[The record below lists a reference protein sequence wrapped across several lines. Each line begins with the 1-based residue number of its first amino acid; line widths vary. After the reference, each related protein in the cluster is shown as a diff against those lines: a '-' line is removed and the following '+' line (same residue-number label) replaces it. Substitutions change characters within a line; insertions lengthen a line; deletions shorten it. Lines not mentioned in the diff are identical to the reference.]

1 MTRHTWTVADAGV
14 MLWEPALEA
23 ATATALQEAHA
34 LEQPDNVAETDIQAM
49 LASNHDDCED
59 SNEQDLALP
68 SIEGLFGSY
77 IKSEPGEDLAME
89 TPLGTSRY
97 ASGSTEPLSSLC
109 PLISGGIVSTKLH
122 NYSKTSCHLEVSN
135 IERTPPVRRTLNFG
149 MANVRKTLDAV
160 PKYGEPSG
168 FDSLA
173 ALKRLERDPPHQWDE
188 DERELLT
195 ILYRWYNDKDA
206 TTLPRTFNAVT
217 DQDLRLSVIRYQF
230 DSHLVLYGPRA
241 YPEFGRVMA
250 VPFHDPMQ
258 KYGEIH
264 AIIEEKAAEYSIN
277 LSRRRIEVK
286 RKSGLAQYARS
297 PTTRKYWKSLVRR
310 AAERERKMSCVPLAP
325 NVQGS
330 SAQVPPLGGVTLAAD
345 VKYEDEENWSD
356 VEDLNISPVTF
367 TQLSP
372 SSLPTTNPIG
382 FRVWDANS
390 RTMFGEETGFVS
402 QAFSIWKGEYPPPFS
417 PDGQGRQALMILT
430 NLHLSMSGGA
440 SAFVSVSTSLLQAP
454 VKASTME
461 DPRIAIVALDHASL
475 QQPNKTLPA
484 AEIMRMLKAEGQAWW
499 ARYKGHAERMVWA
512 SVPAETIISHF
523 PLSELRQLS
532 NQEKVCEDILSLNE
546 IESGRRTQYVSSQLR
561 DKNNAISVST
571 SRAMAMVSR
580 IFGMHRNKT
589 SLAHIKGLVS
599 SLVDSFQ
606 LKQVLS
612 ESHYTSSII
621 ARAFAI
627 TLRSQAHSVQ
637 DIELAFQDCVQRGT
651 ATIAFYARRRP
662 AVP

>member
-1 MTRHTWTVADAGV
+1 MTRHTWRLADAGV
-14 MLWEPALEA
+14 MLWEPAVEA
-23 ATATALQEAHA
+23 ATATALQGAHA
-34 LEQPDNVAETDIQAM
+34 LEQPDNVAETDIQA
-49 LASNHDDCED
+49 SNHDDCED
-59 SNEQDLALP
+59 SNEQDLVLP

-77 IKSEPGEDLAME
+77 IKSEPDEDLAME
-89 TPLGTSRY
+89 NPLGTSRY
-97 ASGSTEPLSSLC
+97 ASGSTEPLSSPC

-122 NYSKTSCHLEVSN
+122 NSSKTSRHLEVSN
-135 IERTPPVRRTLNFG
+135 IERTPPVRRTLNFR
-149 MANVRKTLDAV
+149 MANVHKTLDAV

-195 ILYRWYNDKDA
+195 ILYRWYSDKDA

-258 KYGEIH
+258 KYGEIR
-264 AIIEEKAAEYSIN
+264 AIVEEKAAEY
-277 LSRRRIEVK
+277 
-286 RKSGLAQYARS
+286 
-297 PTTRKYWKSLVRR
+297 
-310 AAERERKMSCVPLAP
+310 AP

-330 SAQVPPLGGVTLAAD
+330 SAQVPPLGGVALAAD

-356 VEDLNISPVTF
+356 VEDLNTSPVTF
-367 TQLSP
+367 TQPSP
-372 SSLPTTNPIG
+372 GSLPTTNSIG

-390 RTMFGEETGFVS
+390 RTMFDEETGFVS

-440 SAFVSVSTSLLQAP
+440 SAFVSVSTSLLQAL

-461 DPRIAIVALDHASL
+461 DPRIAVVALDHALL

-484 AEIMRMLKAEGQAWW
+484 AEILRMLKAEGQAWW

-512 SVPAETIISHF
+512 SVPAAAIISHF

-532 NQEKVCEDILSLNE
+532 NQEQTCEDVLSLNE
-546 IESGRRTQYVSSQLR
+546 IQSGRRTQYVSSRIR
-561 DKNNAISVST
+561 DKNNSINVGTA
-571 SRAMAMVSR
+571 RAMAMVSR
-580 IFGMHRNKT
+580 AFGMHRNKT

-612 ESHYTSSII
+612 ESHYTSGII

-637 DIELAFQDCVQRGT
+637 DIELAFQDGVQRGT
-651 ATIAFYARRRP
+651 ATIAFYARRWP
-662 AVP
+662 AIPRRRSS

>member
-1 MTRHTWTVADAGV
+1 MTRHTWTVADAGI
-14 MLWEPALEA
+14 MLWEPAVEA

-34 LEQPDNVAETDIQAM
+34 LEQPDNVAEIDIQAM
-49 LASNHDDCED
+49 LASSHDDCEV
-59 SNEQDLALP
+59 SNEQDLVLP
-68 SIEGLFGSY
+68 SLEGFFGSY
-77 IKSEPGEDLAME
+77 TKDEPGEDLGSQ
-89 TPLGTSRY
+89 TPLDTSQYALGT
-97 ASGSTEPLSSLC
+97 TESFLSPC
-109 PLISGGIVSTKLH
+109 PLVSSRVVSTKLH
-122 NYSKTSCHLEVSN
+122 NSSKTSRHLEVFN

-206 TTLPRTFNAVT
+206 KTLPRTFNAVT

-230 DSHLVLYGPRA
+230 DNHLVLYGPRA

-258 KYGEIH
+258 KYGEIR
-264 AIIEEKAAEYSIN
+264 AIIEEKAAEYGIN

-286 RKSGLAQYARS
+286 RKSGLAQYAKS
-297 PTTRKYWKSLVRR
+297 PTTRKYWNSLVRR

-345 VKYEDEENWSD
+345 VKYEDEESWSD

-367 TQLSP
+367 MQPSP
-372 SSLPTTNPIG
+372 SSSPTTNSIG

-390 RTMFGEETGFVS
+390 RTMFDEETGFVS

-440 SAFVSVSTSLLQAP
+440 SAFVSVSTSLLQAL

-461 DPRIAIVALDHASL
+461 DPRIAVVALDHALL

-484 AEIMRMLKAEGQAWW
+484 AEILRMLKAEGQAWW

-512 SVPAETIISHF
+512 SVPAAAIISHF

-532 NQEKVCEDILSLNE
+532 NQEQTCEDVLSLNE
-546 IESGRRTQYVSSQLR
+546 IQSGRRTQLIRSRTLSLRSRMAFSEGQLR
-561 DKNNAISVST
+561 SPST
-571 SRAMAMVSR
+571 PVA
-580 IFGMHRNKT
+580 G
-589 SLAHIKGLVS
+589 
-599 SLVDSFQ
+599 
-606 LKQVLS
+606 
-612 ESHYTSSII
+612 
-621 ARAFAI
+621 
-627 TLRSQAHSVQ
+627 LRSLEDGAA
-637 DIELAFQDCVQRGT
+637 E
-651 ATIAFYARRRP
+651 TILTVCANI
-662 AVP
+662 

>member
-1 MTRHTWTVADAGV
+1 MTRHTWKVADAGV
-14 MLWEPALEA
+14 MLWEPAVEA
-23 ATATALQEAHA
+23 ATATALPEAHA
-34 LEQPDNVAETDIQAM
+34 LEQPDNVAETDIQAG
-49 LASNHDDCED
+49 SHDDCEH
-59 SNEQDLALP
+59 SNRQDLVLP
-68 SIEGLFGSY
+68 SLEGFFGSY
-77 IKSEPGEDLAME
+77 TKDEPGEDLRSE
-89 TPLGTSRY
+89 TPLDTSQY
-97 ASGSTEPLSSLC
+97 ASGTTESFSSPC
-109 PLISGGIVSTKLH
+109 PLFSSKVASTKLH
-122 NYSKTSCHLEVSN
+122 NSSKTSRRLEVSN
-135 IERTPPVRRTLNFG
+135 IKRTPPVRRTLNFG
-149 MANVRKTLDAV
+149 MTNVRKTLDAV

-258 KYGEIH
+258 KYGGIH
-264 AIIEEKAAEYSIN
+264 AIIEEKATEYGIN

-286 RKSGLAQYARS
+286 RKSGLAQYAKS

-310 AAERERKMSCVPLAP
+310 AAERERKMRCVPLAP

-356 VEDLNISPVTF
+356 VEDLNISAVTF

-372 SSLPTTNPIG
+372 SSLPTTNSIG

-390 RTMFGEETGFVS
+390 RTMFDEETGFVS
-402 QAFSIWKGEYPPPFS
+402 QAFSIWRGELPPPFS
-417 PDGQGRQALMILT
+417 PDGQGRQAIMFLS

-440 SAFVSVSTSLLQAP
+440 SAFVSVSTSLLQAL

-461 DPRIAIVALDHASL
+461 DPRIAVVALDHALL
-475 QQPNKTLPA
+475 QQPHKTLPA
-484 AEIMRMLKAEGQAWW
+484 ADILRMLKAEGQAWW

-512 SVPAETIISHF
+512 SVPAAAIISHF
-523 PLSELRQLS
+523 PLSKLRQLS
-532 NQEKVCEDILSLNE
+532 NQEKTCEDILSLNE
-546 IESGRRTQYVSSQLR
+546 IESGRRTQHVSSQLR

-580 IFGMHRNKT
+580 IFGMHRCSV
-589 SLAHIKGLVS
+589 SLTHIKGLVS

-606 LKQVLS
+606 LEQVS
-612 ESHYTSSII
+612 SQSNYTSRMIS
-621 ARAFAI
+621 RAFAV
-627 TLRSQAHSVQ
+627 TLRSRAHCIQ
-637 DIELAFQDCVQRGT
+637 DIEVAFKDGVEQGT
-651 ATIAFYARRRP
+651 ATIAFYARRRRTIKT
-662 AVP
+662 

>member
-1 MTRHTWTVADAGV
+1 
-14 MLWEPALEA
+14 
-23 ATATALQEAHA
+23 
-34 LEQPDNVAETDIQAM
+34 M

-77 IKSEPGEDLAME
+77 IKSEPDEDLAME
-89 TPLGTSRY
+89 NPLGTSRY
-97 ASGSTEPLSSLC
+97 ASGSTEPLSSPC

-122 NYSKTSCHLEVSN
+122 NSSKTSRHLEVSN
-135 IERTPPVRRTLNFG
+135 IERTPPVRRTLNFR
-149 MANVRKTLDAV
+149 MANVHKTLDAV

-195 ILYRWYNDKDA
+195 ILYRWYSDKDA

-258 KYGEIH
+258 KYGEIR
-264 AIIEEKAAEYSIN
+264 AIVEEKAAEYGIN

-330 SAQVPPLGGVTLAAD
+330 SAQVPPLGGVALAAD

-356 VEDLNISPVTF
+356 VEDLNTSPVTF
-367 TQLSP
+367 TQPSP
-372 SSLPTTNPIG
+372 GSLPTTNSIG

-390 RTMFGEETGFVS
+390 RTMFDEETGFVS

-440 SAFVSVSTSLLQAP
+440 SAFVSVSTSLLQAL

-461 DPRIAIVALDHASL
+461 DPRIAVGMFHSPINSL
-475 QQPNKTLPA
+475 
-484 AEIMRMLKAEGQAWW
+484 
-499 ARYKGHAERMVWA
+499 
-512 SVPAETIISHF
+512 F
-523 PLSELRQLS
+523 
-532 NQEKVCEDILSLNE
+532 
-546 IESGRRTQYVSSQLR
+546 
-561 DKNNAISVST
+561 
-571 SRAMAMVSR
+571 MA
-580 IFGMHRNKT
+580 N
-589 SLAHIKGLVS
+589 
-599 SLVDSFQ
+599 
-606 LKQVLS
+606 
-612 ESHYTSSII
+612 
-621 ARAFAI
+621 
-627 TLRSQAHSVQ
+627 
-637 DIELAFQDCVQRGT
+637 C
-651 ATIAFYARRRP
+651 
-662 AVP
+662 